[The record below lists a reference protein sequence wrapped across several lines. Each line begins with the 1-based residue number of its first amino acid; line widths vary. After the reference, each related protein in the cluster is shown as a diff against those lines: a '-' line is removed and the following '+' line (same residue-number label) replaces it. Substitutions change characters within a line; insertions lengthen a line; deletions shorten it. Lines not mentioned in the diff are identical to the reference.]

1 VTEIRQRVAT
11 GYRLVL
17 PPGWCRIP
25 LRHGTNAAIRE
36 LLDAKFR
43 HLPRDTVAPYRAEI
57 ERRLKQRVAQARPA
71 GGVDMYFPVEITE
84 IGPLPA
90 SFVVSEIRLDLPSN
104 TSNADPSL
112 VVASLTADALDEP
125 GARIVDIDG
134 ASGVRTEELVGAK
147 PDAEFP
153 YASRGVKYVL
163 PMPGVSGRWLL
174 VMFATPGAADPAGKL
189 ADLLVELFDAIMGTF
204 RWTQEQR

>member
-1 VTEIRQRVAT
+1 MAEIKQPAAM

-25 LRHGTNAAIRE
+25 LRQGTSAAIRE
-36 LLDAKFR
+36 LLDAKFK
-43 HLPRDTVAPYRAEI
+43 HLPRDTVAPYRIEI
-57 ERRLKQRVAQARPA
+57 ERRLKQQVTEARSN
-71 GGVDMYFPVEITE
+71 GGVDMCFPVETSAL
-84 IGPLPA
+84 GPLPA
-90 SFVVSEIRLDLPSN
+90 SFIVSEIRLDPPREAG
-104 TSNADPSL
+104 NADPSL
-112 VVASLTADALDEP
+112 VVASLTADALDAA
-125 GARIVDIDG
+125 GTRIVDIDG
-134 ASGVRTEELVGAK
+134 ASGVRTEELMAGN
-147 PDAEFP
+147 PDAELS